1 MIKGF
6 NKYHSLPTAADLRKA
21 VVSLY
26 GAVCAHCG
34 FTDIRALQLDHKF
47 GNGAYERKKL
57 KLAGSSLY
65 RRVLQNPDEYQLLCA
80 NCNWIK
86 KVENNEK

>member
-34 FTDIRALQLDHKF
+34 FTDIRALQLDHKH
-47 GNGAYERKKL
+47 GGGGREARRLGAYSMYK
-57 KLAGSSLY
+57 
-65 RRVLQNPDEYQLLCA
+65 RVLKYPEQYQLLCA

-86 KVENNEK
+86 RVENNEK